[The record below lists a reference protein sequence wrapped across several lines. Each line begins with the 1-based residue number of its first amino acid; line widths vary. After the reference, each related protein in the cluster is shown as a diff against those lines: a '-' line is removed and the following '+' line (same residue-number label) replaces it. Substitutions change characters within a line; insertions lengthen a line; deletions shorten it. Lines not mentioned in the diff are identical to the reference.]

1 MGKVRKNRTKAV
13 TGQNPHYHRTDLSS
27 DIVDDS
33 TINEN
38 PKKTAKER
46 KRQEDS
52 DIVNDKLTKKILDS
66 ARKQQDELE
75 NPWSVTS
82 NKTPAKLIKP
92 LDADDGSDDDE
103 ADWPVMGSGQAESSE
118 YKEDIIEVD
127 ADDEKALEAFMN
139 PNPPTRRTLADIIM
153 DKIAE
158 KQSDVSTLMP
168 DLEKPM
174 PDMDPRIIE
183 VYQDVRTI
191 LQRYRCGKLP
201 KAFKVLPHLKNWE
214 EVLYITEPDG
224 WTAAAMYQ
232 ATRIFASNMN
242 AHMAQRFFFLVLLPR
257 IRDDIQYF
265 KRLNFHLFM
274 ALKKT
279 LFKPAAFFK
288 GILLPLCE
296 EGTCTLR
303 EATIIGSAMT
313 KCSIPV
319 LHASAAMLKLA
330 EMKYSGPNSIFLKIL
345 ITKKYALPFRVID
358 ALVFHFLSFRNE
370 KRMLPVLWHQALL
383 SFAEIYGRDISSEQ
397 KDSMLEL
404 LRHQSHEQITS
415 LVRHQLQNVDCRD
428 IEMDEPLPMPL

>member
-1 MGKVRKNRTKAV
+1 MGKVKKNRTKA
-13 TGQNPHYHRTDLSS
+13 TSGPNPHYHRTDLSHE
-27 DIVDDS
+27 I
-33 TINEN
+33 INEDN
-38 PKKTAKER
+38 LKDNSKRQNKARP
-46 KRQEDS
+46 RQEDS
-52 DIVNDKLTKKILDS
+52 DIVDEKLTKKILDS

-75 NPWSVTS
+75 NVWSVKS
-82 NKTPAKLIKP
+82 NNTPHKLIKP
-92 LDADDGSDDDE
+92 SDIEQGSDDE
-103 ADWPVMGSGQAESSE
+103 EDWPQIGSGDQEVSE
-118 YKEDIIEVD
+118 YKEEIFEVD
-127 ADDEKALEAFMN
+127 AEDEKSLEAFMN
-139 PNPPTRRTLADIIM
+139 PNPPSQRTLADIIM
-153 DKIAE
+153 EKISE
-158 KQSDVSTLMP
+158 KQTDVSTLMP
-168 DLEKPM
+168 DLENPM
-174 PDMDPRIIE
+174 PDMDPRIVE
-183 VYQDVRTI
+183 VYKDVKTI

-303 EATIIGSAMT
+303 EATIIGSAMA

-330 EMKYSGPNSIFLKIL
+330 EMNYSGPNSIFLKIL
-345 ITKKYALPFRVID
+345 ITKKYALPFRVLD

-370 KRMLPVLWHQALL
+370 KRELPVLWHQALL
-383 SFAEIYGRDISSEQ
+383 SFAEIYRSDISTEQ
-397 KDSMLEL
+397 KESLLEL
-404 LRHQSHEQITS
+404 LRHKSHEQITP
-415 LVRHQLQNVDCRD
+415 LVRKQLQGAECRD
-428 IEMDEPLPMPL
+428 IEMDEPQLMP